1 MRRALLLSLLLAPH
15 VGCDDSNPKFW
26 QKPNDLLPLV
36 ALDDRVAYVEK
47 NSQTAFLL
55 DPADPSF
62 KPAMVGVCKAPVL
75 AVKRNQ
81 ANKMIVLCRGDS
93 GSSTV
98 KAVSSQLQVIDAAT
112 AASTTYDLVG
122 RYDGLAQSSTG
133 RFAVLYHTSA
143 QATSDSGLFNPNE
156 MTVVDF
162 DTPSPDSTPPTDI
175 TLKPKSIRSLGGSPQ
190 RIEFSTLGTFPS
202 GKPRQVAVVL
212 SQNYVTIF
220 DLVHPSEDEISVPL
234 CAQSTNC
241 AFDTKQILFED
252 TLNTPSKK
260 VNVYVRA
267 GNSSDIFQVAVAE
280 IADPNGGPPV
290 LHASL
295 SMLSVGATPDA
306 MALYQITKPAD
317 LTNPEKV
324 VTKLAVL
331 SSTGKRLVIIDP
343 TTSHTL
349 SITTAIPV
357 DAMVPFTVT
366 TANSTKTEALLV
378 DTLHGNKSVLFAD
391 LEQVETTGGLAVTDY
406 PLSAA
411 ASEVHAIDK
420 DLVVLM
426 AGKYAAGTALT
437 VMTLSS
443 RSSTDIAANSQLGSP
458 YFESFDGS
466 PTRMWSAYQ
475 NTGLTY
481 LNLTAGTSGASLV
494 TNLVWLDQGISGIQ
508 ALAGAGLGTPRYV
521 VVSHPDPDNVGNITF
536 LNANAPD
543 RATARTAYGFL
554 YTNYLLRAQP

>member
-1 MRRALLLSLLLAPH
+1 MRRVLLLSLLLAPH

-26 QKPNDLLPLV
+26 QKPNDLLPMV

-55 DPADPSF
+55 NPAGPSL
-62 KPAMVGVCKAPVL
+62 KPAMVGVGKEPVL
-75 AVKRNQ
+75 AVKQNG

-98 KAVSSQLQVIDAAT
+98 QAISPQLQVIDAA
-112 AASTTYDLVG
+112 AATIKKYPLVG
-122 RYDGLAQSSTG
+122 RYDGLAQTSDG

-162 DTPSPDSTPPTDI
+162 DTPSPTSVPPSDI
-175 TLKPKSIRSLGGSPQ
+175 TLTPKAIRSLGGSPQ

-202 GKPRQVAVVL
+202 GKQRQVAVVL

-220 DLVHPSEDEISVPL
+220 DLAHPAEDEISVPL
-234 CAQSTNC
+234 CAESTNC
-241 AFDTKQILFED
+241 TFNTEQILFED
-252 TLNTPSKK
+252 TQSAQDKK

-267 GNSSDIFQVAVAE
+267 SNASDIFQVAVTE
-280 IADPNGGPPV
+280 ITDPPSGPPV

-295 SMLSVGATPDA
+295 SLLSVGAIPDA
-306 MALYQITKPAD
+306 MALYQLAD
-317 LTNPEKV
+317 ATNPGSP
-324 VTKLAVL
+324 VTKLAVI
-331 SSTGKRLVIIDP
+331 SSTSKRLVIIDP

-349 SITTAIPV
+349 SIATAIPV

-366 TANSTKTEALLV
+366 TATSTKTEALLV
-378 DTLHGNKSVLFAD
+378 DTLSGNKSVLFAD
-391 LEQVETTGGLAVTDY
+391 LGQVETTGGLAVTDY

-411 ASEVHAIDK
+411 ASEVHVINN

-426 AGKYAAGTALT
+426 AGKYAAGTAFT

-458 YFESFDGS
+458 YFESFDGY
-466 PTRMWSAYQ
+466 PARMWNAYQ
-475 NTGLTY
+475 STGLTY

-494 TNLVWLDQGISGIQ
+494 TNLVWLDQGIGGIQ
-508 ALAGAGLGTPRYV
+508 ALAKPGPDSTRYL
-521 VVSHPDPDNVGNITF
+521 VVSQPDPDNVGNITF
-536 LNANAPD
+536 VNADVPD

>member
-1 MRRALLLSLLLAPH
+1 MRRVLLLSLLLAPH

-36 ALDDRVAYVEK
+36 ALDDRVAYLEK

-55 DPADPSF
+55 NPADPSL
-62 KPAMVGVCKAPVL
+62 KPAMVGVGKAPVL
-75 AVKRNQ
+75 AVKRNN
-81 ANKMIVLCRGDS
+81 ANKMIVLSRGDS

-98 KAVSSQLQVIDAAT
+98 QAISAQLQVIDAAT
-112 AASTTYDLVG
+112 AASTTYPLVG
-122 RYDGLAQSSTG
+122 RYDGLAQPSQG

-162 DTPSPDSTPPTDI
+162 DTPSPTSIPPSDI
-175 TLKPKSIRSLGGSPQ
+175 TLTPKSIRSLGGSPQ

-202 GKPRQVAVVL
+202 GKPRQIAVVL

-220 DLVHPSEDEISVPL
+220 DLAHPSEDEISVPL

-241 AFDTKQILFED
+241 AFDTQQILFED
-252 TLNTPSKK
+252 APSTQSKK

-267 GNSSDIFQVAVAE
+267 SNTGDIFQVAVAE
-280 IADPNGGPPV
+280 IVDPTSGPA

-295 SMLSVGATPDA
+295 SLLSVGANPDA
-306 MALYQITKPAD
+306 MALYQIGDA
-317 LTNPEKV
+317 TNTGNS

-331 SSTGKRLVIIDP
+331 SSTSKKLVIIDP

-349 SITTAIPV
+349 SITTSIPV
-357 DAMVPFTVT
+357 DTIVPFRVT
-366 TANSTKTEALLV
+366 TAGSTKTEALLV
-378 DTLHGNKSVLFAD
+378 DTRYGTKSVLFAD
-391 LEQVETTGGLAVTDY
+391 LGQVETTGGLAVTDY

-411 ASEVHAIDK
+411 ASEVHVINN

-426 AGKYAAGTALT
+426 AGKYAVGTAFT

-458 YFESFDGS
+458 YFESFDAS
-466 PTRMWSAYQ
+466 PARMWNAYQ
-475 NTGLTY
+475 STGLTY
-481 LNLTAGTSGASLV
+481 LSLTAGTSGASLV

-508 ALAGAGLGTPRYV
+508 ALAGTGVGTPRYL

-536 LNANAPD
+536 VNADAPD

-554 YTNYLLRAQP
+554 YTNYLNRAQP